1 MFCKYCGNE
10 VAENTKF
17 CTKCGKP
24 IVNEAVQ
31 NKVHTLETNEIIRP
45 RNKKSKKT
53 YVIIGALVIIV
64 CLLVGGVF
72 GYSKISSQDVDRG
85 YTRESTVS
93 DVKRAEMLKLD
104 SSFKPKVNYMNAQ
117 TEVFNEDKQI
127 YEYRSTGEK
136 TDKVSSL
143 YYKRAKV
150 EGVDASKGMLIT
162 FDTETGCAKSI
173 YYGLTDKE
181 FEEFISRIGEP
192 DSKDTDRMV
201 WKKTK
206 YGSVYAS
213 YYDNLSEGL
222 FGEDFHGSGY
232 AIYYELI

>member
-1 MFCKYCGNE
+1 MFCRYCGNE
-10 VAENTKF
+10 VVENTKI

-24 IVNEAVQ
+24 IFNEAVP
-31 NKVHTLETNEIIRP
+31 NKVHTFEPNEIIRSK
-45 RNKKSKKT
+45 NKKAKKPK
-53 YVIIGALVIIV
+53 VGICAVIIV
-64 CLLVGGVF
+64 CFLVFWGF
-72 GYSKISSQDVDRG
+72 CYSKISSQDVDRG

-93 DVKRAEMLKLD
+93 DVKRAEVLKLD

>member
-10 VAENTKF
+10 VAENTKI

-93 DVKRAEMLKLD
+93 DVKRAEVLKLD

>member
-31 NKVHTLETNEIIRP
+31 NKVHTFEPNEIIRP
-45 RNKKSKKT
+45 KNKKTKKS
-53 YVIIGALVIIV
+53 YVIIGALVIIA
-64 CLLVGGVF
+64 CLLVGGAF
-72 GYSKISSQDVDRG
+72 GYSKISSQDIDRG

-136 TDKVSSL
+136 TDKVYSL
-143 YYKRAKV
+143 YYKNTKIK
-150 EGVDASKGMLIT
+150 GVKASKGMVIK
-162 FDTETGCAKSI
+162 FDLETGCASSVH
-173 YYGLTDKE
+173 YGLTDKE
-181 FEEFISRIGEP
+181 FDKFLSKMGEP
-192 DSKDTDRMV
+192 DYNDSDGIRWNSSKHGWIVAM
-201 WKKTK
+201 
-206 YGSVYAS
+206 YC
-213 YYDNLSEGL
+213 NNFSE
-222 FGEDFHGSGY
+222 EDFHGSGY
-232 AIYYELI
+232 EISYFY

>member
-1 MFCKYCGNE
+1 MFCRYCGNE
-10 VAENTKF
+10 VVENTKI

-24 IVNEAVQ
+24 IFNEAVP
-31 NKVHTLETNEIIRP
+31 NKVHTFEPNEIIRSK
-45 RNKKSKKT
+45 NKKAKKPK
-53 YVIIGALVIIV
+53 VGICAVIIV
-64 CLLVGGVF
+64 CLLVFGGF
-72 GYSKISSQDVDRG
+72 CYSKISSQDVDRG

-136 TDKVSSL
+136 IDKVSSL

>member
-31 NKVHTLETNEIIRP
+31 NKVHTLEIIRSK
-45 RNKKSKKT
+45 NKKSKKP
-53 YVIIGALVIIV
+53 YVIIGVLVIIV

-104 SSFKPKVNYMNAQ
+104 SSFKPKINYMNAQ

-136 TDKVSSL
+136 TDKVYSL
-143 YYKRAKV
+143 YYKNAKIK
-150 EGVDASKGMLIT
+150 GVKASKGMVIK
-162 FDTETGCAKSI
+162 FDLETGCASSI
-173 YYGLTDKE
+173 HYGLTDKE
-181 FEEFISRIGEP
+181 FNKFLSKMGEP
-192 DSKDTDRMV
+192 DYNDSDGMSWKISKNC
-201 WKKTK
+201 
-206 YGSVYAS
+206 YIGAQ
-213 YYDNLSEGL
+213 YYDDYSE
-222 FGEDFHGSGY
+222 EDFNGSGY
-232 AIYYELI
+232 EISYFY

>member
-1 MFCKYCGNE
+1 MFCRYCENE
-10 VAENTKF
+10 VVENTKI

-24 IVNEAVQ
+24 IFNEAAP
-31 NKVHTLETNEIIRP
+31 NKVHTFEPNEIIRSK
-45 RNKKSKKT
+45 NKKTKKS

-72 GYSKISSQDVDRG
+72 GYSKISSQDIDRG

-136 TDKVSSL
+136 TDKVYSL
-143 YYKRAKV
+143 YYKNAKIK
-150 EGVDASKGMLIT
+150 GVKASKGMVIKFAL
-162 FDTETGCAKSI
+162 ETGCASSVH
-173 YYGLTDKE
+173 YGLTDKE
-181 FEEFISRIGEP
+181 FDKFLLKMGEP
-192 DSKDTDRMV
+192 DYNDSDGIGWKISKYRGISAMYCDDF
-201 WKKTK
+201 
-206 YGSVYAS
+206 
-213 YYDNLSEGL
+213 SE
-222 FGEDFHGSGY
+222 EDFHGSGY
-232 AIYYELI
+232 EISYYY

>member
-31 NKVHTLETNEIIRP
+31 NKVHTLEANEIIRSK
-45 RNKKSKKT
+45 NKKSKKT

-64 CLLVGGVF
+64 CLLVGGIF

-93 DVKRAEMLKLD
+93 DVKRAEVLKLD

-213 YYDNLSEGL
+213 YYDNLSEGFSWFRICNIL
-222 FGEDFHGSGY
+222 
-232 AIYYELI
+232 

>member
-17 CTKCGKP
+17 CTKCGKS

-136 TDKVSSL
+136 TDKVYSL
-143 YYKRAKV
+143 YYKNAKIKDV
-150 EGVDASKGMLIT
+150 KASKGMVIK
-162 FDTETGCAKSI
+162 FDLETGCASSI
-173 YYGLTDKE
+173 HYGLTDKE
-181 FEEFISRIGEP
+181 FEKFLSKMGEP
-192 DSKDTDRMV
+192 DYNDSDGISWKISKYRSIGARYCDDF
-201 WKKTK
+201 
-206 YGSVYAS
+206 
-213 YYDNLSEGL
+213 SE
-222 FGEDFHGSGY
+222 EDFHGSGY
-232 AIYYELI
+232 EISYFY

>member
-31 NKVHTLETNEIIRP
+31 NKVHTLEIIRSK
-45 RNKKSKKT
+45 NKKSKKP
-53 YVIIGALVIIV
+53 YVIIGVLVIIV
-64 CLLVGGVF
+64 CLLVGGGF

-136 TDKVSSL
+136 TDKVYSL
-143 YYKRAKV
+143 YYKNAKIK
-150 EGVDASKGMLIT
+150 GVKASKGMVIK
-162 FDTETGCAKSI
+162 FDLETGCASSI
-173 YYGLTDKE
+173 HYGLTDKE
-181 FEEFISRIGEP
+181 FNKFLSKMGEP
-192 DSKDTDRMV
+192 DYNDSDGMSWKISKNC
-201 WKKTK
+201 
-206 YGSVYAS
+206 YIGAQ
-213 YYDNLSEGL
+213 YYDDYSE
-222 FGEDFHGSGY
+222 EDFNGSGY
-232 AIYYELI
+232 EISYFY